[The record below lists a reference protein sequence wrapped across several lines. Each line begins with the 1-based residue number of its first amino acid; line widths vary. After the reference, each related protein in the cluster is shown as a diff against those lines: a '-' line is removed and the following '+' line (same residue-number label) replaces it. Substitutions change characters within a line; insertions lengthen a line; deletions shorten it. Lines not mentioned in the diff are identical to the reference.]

1 MVCRSPLPAAF
12 DCPQGGYTVELLTV
26 KRKLYLRGTMSSG
39 TGSDKA
45 LILVV
50 EDEQLMREFFCEFLR
65 ISGHEVIEAVD
76 VAGAC
81 DVIDCIPVDVILT
94 DVRLQAGGETGLELL
109 AHVRRLAPHIP
120 VILITGMPNLKD
132 AMNCMKSGAVDYL
145 TKPVQP
151 DALQKAIAKALLPSQ
166 SQIHER
172 SIPLCTGASVGG
184 YELTRQLGEGGA
196 AVVFEA
202 NRDGEER
209 VALKVATPSH
219 DRAVNQRALH
229 RFFREIRILQKLSH
243 PSITAIKDYGYDH
256 RRDIWYI
263 ALEFVE
269 GRSMRLY
276 SGGLFDISLDEKLSL
291 IRQIAEALHA
301 AHRCEVYHR
310 DIKPDNVLVVDHKVI
325 KLVDFGIASVADS
338 TLTKTESRLGTPAY
352 TAPEMFHGAP
362 IDARSDVFALG
373 VVAYELIVG
382 DLPFAGESYA
392 ECRDSIL
399 NDKPIDPSTA
409 NADLPPALCAMLL
422 KMLARDPQDRYPD
435 MGGVLTA
442 LSEVTGS
449 D

>member
-1 MVCRSPLPAAF
+1 MLCEPHLIAREAAI
-12 DCPQGGYTVELLTV
+12 QWTRWGIV
-26 KRKLYLRGTMSSG
+26 YLRGIMSSNN
-39 TGSDKA
+39 TGDEKA

-76 VAGAC
+76 VPGAC
-81 DVIDCIPVDVILT
+81 DVIDCIPIDVILT

-151 DALQKAIAKALLPSQ
+151 DALQKAVAKALQPSE

-172 SIPLCTGASVGG
+172 STPLCVGASVCG

-202 NRDGEER
+202 NREGDDR

-243 PSITAIKDYGYDH
+243 PHITGIKDYGYDH

-276 SGGLFDISLDEKLSL
+276 SGGLFETSMEDKLSL

-310 DIKPDNVLVVDHKVI
+310 DIKPDNVLVIDHKTI
-325 KLVDFGIASVADS
+325 KLMDFGIASVADS
-338 TLTKTESRLGTPAY
+338 TLTKTESQLGTPAY
-352 TAPEMFHGAP
+352 TAPEMFDGAP
-362 IDARSDVFALG
+362 IDARTDVFALG

-382 DLPFAGESYA
+382 ELPFSGESYA

-399 NDKPIDPSTA
+399 NDEPREPSSV
-409 NADLPPALCAMLL
+409 NADVSPELSVALL
-422 KMLARDPQDRYPD
+422 KMLACDPKYRYGD
-435 MGGVLTA
+435 MGSVLTA
-442 LSEVTGS
+442 LSAAVS